1 MSQNLP
7 CTFLRWEK
15 AATFTQI
22 LKTPDDSPK
31 GYIVEVV
38 LEFPQHLH
46 DKYKE
51 FSTMP
56 GIPDSQDGGSVS
68 SNRERSEPRAEQS
81 ETTYHGSDKLVPH
94 LHKHDKYVIHYRNL
108 KSIHELAVKIT
119 NMHRVI

>member
-1 MSQNLP
+1 MVHWGAKKEYGWAMSQNLP

-51 FSTMP
+51 LSTMP

-68 SNRERSEPRAEQS
+68 SNREIGTKSG
-81 ETTYHGSDKLVPH
+81 T
-94 LHKHDKYVIHYRNL
+94 IRNDISRL
-108 KSIHELAVKIT
+108 RQARPALAQARQIC
-119 NMHRVI
+119 NPL